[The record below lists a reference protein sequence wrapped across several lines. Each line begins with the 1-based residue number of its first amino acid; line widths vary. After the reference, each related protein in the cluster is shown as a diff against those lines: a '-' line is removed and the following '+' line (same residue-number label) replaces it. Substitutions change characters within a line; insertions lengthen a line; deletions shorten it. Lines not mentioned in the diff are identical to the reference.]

1 MVELSDQQIMPSATY
16 IDKDFLSLTGDD
28 AINMYISANRGRTV
42 ELAGELLGEERT
54 GTGDNNGPDNDNE
67 TNKVYGHAVHDFGLP
82 GRLFR
87 GTKRLLSSRSNEK
100 IMIFGRPF
108 RLVALITPIPFKGLQ
123 GDSDACEGARR
134 KVAKTCVTW
143 SSRKF

>member
-1 MVELSDQQIMPSATY
+1 MKAYFKNPKHSLGVGIYFATSNSAAAIFDGKKVTMVELSAQQIMPSATY
-16 IDKDFLSLTGDD
+16 IDKDFLSLTGED

-54 GTGDNNGPDNDNE
+54 GTGDNNGPDSDNE

-87 GTKRLLSSRSNEK
+87 GIKSLL
-100 IMIFGRPF
+100 
-108 RLVALITPIPFKGLQ
+108 
-123 GDSDACEGARR
+123 
-134 KVAKTCVTW
+134 
-143 SSRKF
+143 